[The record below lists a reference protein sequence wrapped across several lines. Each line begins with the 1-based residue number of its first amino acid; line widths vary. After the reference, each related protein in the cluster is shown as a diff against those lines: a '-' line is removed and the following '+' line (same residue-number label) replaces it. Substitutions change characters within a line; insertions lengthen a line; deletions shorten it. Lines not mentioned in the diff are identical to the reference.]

1 MFSRY
6 ARSRFRIMLLGVLF
20 LGTLVALGHTAMAQ
34 SAGGGGGSDASAYHP
49 NPILWGLDITVI
61 VVLFG
66 CSLASI
72 ALIFDAILH
81 LRESKIAPIETTEH
95 IRSLIDSRQLKELID
110 FTAADQSF
118 VSKAMQAGIRRAH
131 LGYGAMRE
139 ALESAVSENSANLF
153 RRIEMLNVIGNIGPL
168 IGLLG
173 TVLGMIEAFDA
184 LHHAGGQAKV
194 SDLSVGIAT
203 ALWHTFG
210 GLAVA
215 IPSLIAFGFFRMR
228 LDKIVSRASVLSEEL
243 LESLRPADK
252 AAAATAAAPESGKPM
267 ARPVPRRT
275 STGSGDT
282 GAGV

>member
-1 MFSRY
+1 MFSSHV
-6 ARSRFRIMLLGVLF
+6 RSHSRIILPGVLF
-20 LGTLVALGHTAMAQ
+20 LGTLAALSHTAMAQ
-34 SAGGGGGSDASAYHP
+34 SAGGGGDSVGAYHP

-61 VVLFG
+61 VVLVG
-66 CSLASI
+66 ASLASI
-72 ALIFDAILH
+72 ALIIDALIH
-81 LRESKIAPIETTEH
+81 LRAAKIAPIETTEH
-95 IRSLIDSRQLKELID
+95 IRSLIDARQLKELID

-118 VSKAMQAGIRRAH
+118 VSQAMQAGIRRAH

-139 ALESAVSENSANLF
+139 GMESEISESSANLF

-215 IPSLIAFGFFRMR
+215 IPSLVAFGYFRMR
-228 LDKIVSRASVLSEEL
+228 LDKIISRASVISEEL

-252 AAAATAAAPESGKPM
+252 AAASSASEPSKPA

-275 STGSGDT
+275 GAGSGDT
-282 GAGV
+282 ATGV

>member
-6 ARSRFRIMLLGVLF
+6 SHSRFRVMLLGLLF
-20 LGTLVALGHTAMAQ
+20 CGTLVALTRTAMAQ
-34 SAGGGGGSDASAYHP
+34 SAGGGGAGTGTYHP

-61 VVLFG
+61 VVLVG

-81 LRESKIAPIETTEH
+81 LRASKIAPIETTEH

-131 LGYGAMRE
+131 LG
-139 ALESAVSENSANLF
+139 
-153 RRIEMLNVIGNIGPL
+153 
-168 IGLLG
+168 
-173 TVLGMIEAFDA
+173 MIEAFNA

-252 AAAATAAAPESGKPM
+252 SAATASASESGKPM

-275 STGSGDT
+275 SAGSGDT
-282 GAGV
+282 ATGV